1 MTKQSTTVFNKI
13 ITQAPKYLSYLTI
26 VLSFSA
32 IVLLSVAGV
41 LPLLWAIILTV
52 FGGIGLWLTISP
64 LLKKNQPK
72 GKVVT
77 LSIVAVFISLIS
89 ITLISFA
96 ISLISFL
103 NTIQEDEYSTETYSI
118 IAKRDR
124 TMTAQLAKTAG
135 MVQTDPYSEAAK
147 KELPNHTGAK
157 PVDFPTA
164 TAAMEALTNKN
175 IDVSVFNSANTQL
188 TKESDDTFDK
198 NFEIIATF
206 TVQVKRT
213 TEKAPAADA
222 SKPFAIYISGIDTYG
237 GISTV
242 SRSDVN
248 MLAIAN
254 PKTQQLLLINTPRD
268 YYVQL
273 HGTTGTKDKLTHAGI
288 YGVDMSRK
296 TLEDLYQI
304 EIPYYVRVNFS
315 SLVSIVDT
323 LGGIEVYSDYD
334 FKSFRTGYNTLNGKQ
349 ALEFSRERYSFSEGD
364 RQRGRNQQRVI
375 EAIVA
380 KMSTPGAL
388 VNYQSLLG
396 SVGGAVQTN
405 IPPAF
410 ITSLASSQV
419 QSGKRWSTKSISVDG
434 AGSMGPTYSMGAQQ
448 LYIMIPDQTSLQAAR
463 DAAAAQLK

>member
-1 MTKQSTTVFNKI
+1 MTKQSTTVFSKI

-41 LPLLWAIILTV
+41 LPLLWAVILIV
-52 FGGIGLWLTISP
+52 FGGIGLWLTVSP

-89 ITLISFA
+89 IALISFA

-118 IAKRDR
+118 IAERDR
-124 TMTAQLAKTAG
+124 AMTTQLAKTAG

-147 KELPNHTGAK
+147 KELPNHTSAK
-157 PVDFPTA
+157 PEDFATA
-164 TAAMEALTNKN
+164 HAAMEALSKKTT
-175 IDVSVFNSANTQL
+175 DVSVFNSANTQL
-188 TKESDDTFDK
+188 AKETNDNFDK
-198 NFEIIATF
+198 TFEVIATF
-206 TVQVKRT
+206 TIQVKRT
-213 TEKAPAADA
+213 AQKAAVADS

-237 GISTV
+237 EISTV

-334 FKSFRTGYNTLNGKQ
+334 FKSFHTGYNTLNGKQ

-388 VNYQSLLG
+388 VNYQSLLN

-419 QSGKRWSTKSISVDG
+419 QGGKRWSTKSISVDG
-434 AGSMGPTYSMGAQQ
+434 TGSKGPTYSMGAQQ

-463 DAAAAQLK
+463 NAATAQLK

>member
-1 MTKQSTTVFNKI
+1 MNTRHNK
-13 ITQAPKYLSYLTI
+13 ALTAVAHYGPRTLAVAAG
-26 VLSFSA
+26 VLSLTA
-32 IVLLSVAGV
+32 LVLLVIAGV
-41 LPLLWAIILTV
+41 LPIIFAVIIAVL
-52 FGGIGLWLTISP
+52 GGGGLFLM
-64 LLKKNQPK
+64 LKPIFKK
-72 GKVVT
+72 RTKTGKVVAST
-77 LSIVAVFISLIS
+77 ILATFVVIISAA
-89 ITLISFA
+89 LISFA

-103 NTIQEDEYSTETYSI
+103 NNIQEDEYSTETYSI
-118 IAKRDR
+118 IAQKSSN
-124 TMTAQLAKTAG
+124 MTTQLAKTAG

-147 KELPNHTGAK
+147 KELPNHTSAK
-157 PVDFPTA
+157 PEDFATA
-164 TAAMEALTNKN
+164 NAAMEALTKKN
-175 IDVSVFNSANTQL
+175 TDVSVLNSANTQL
-188 TKESDDTFDK
+188 VKEVNEDFDK
-198 NFEIIATF
+198 DFKVIATF
-206 TVQVKRT
+206 TIQVKRT
-213 TEKAPAADA
+213 AQKAPTADS

-237 GISTV
+237 NISTV

-254 PKTQQLLLINTPRD
+254 PKTQQLLLVNTPRD

-273 HGTTGTKDKLTHAGI
+273 HGTTGAKDKLTHAGI

-304 EIPYYVRVNFS
+304 EIPYYIRVNFS

-334 FKSFRTGYNTLNGKQ
+334 FKSFRAGYNTLNGKQ

-388 VNYQSLLG
+388 ANYQSVLN
-396 SVGGAVQTN
+396 SIGGAVQTN
-405 IPPAF
+405 IPPSF
-410 ITSLASSQV
+410 ITSLVSSQV
-419 QSGKRWSTKSISVDG
+419 QGAKRWSTKSISVDG
-434 AGSMGPTYSMGAQQ
+434 TGSKGPTYSMGAQQ